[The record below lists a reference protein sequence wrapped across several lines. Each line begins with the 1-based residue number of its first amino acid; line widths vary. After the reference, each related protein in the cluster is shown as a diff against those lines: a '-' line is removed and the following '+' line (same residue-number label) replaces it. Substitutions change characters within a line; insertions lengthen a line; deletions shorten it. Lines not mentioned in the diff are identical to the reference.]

1 MMRRTW
7 FFALIALAL
16 LAALPAAAQRSG
28 TTYKIG
34 FLTIGASNGPVAL
47 AARQAIIDALA
58 KRNYAVGA
66 NLSIQSRFAEGTP
79 EKLPMLTEE
88 LVGDRVDVI
97 IAHGD
102 LAANAAKDGSDRIPI
117 VAFSVGDPVG
127 TGLVASLKRPGG
139 HLTGVADLS
148 QELSAKRLELLEQS
162 VPGLKRVAMLW
173 NANDPA
179 MTARYQNAA
188 EAAGKLGIEVQAL
201 GVREPD
207 DFEAAFA
214 TMTHEK
220 PDAILMVTDVLT
232 NLNRRRVFEF
242 AATHR
247 IPAMY
252 EYPYLVREGGLMA
265 YGPDFAETAKL
276 VADLIDRILNGATPA
291 DLPFEQP
298 TRFRFILNNKTA
310 DALGLVIPDMVIG
323 RADEVIE

>member
-1 MMRRTW
+1 MMSGKS
-7 FFALIALAL
+7 LLAL
-16 LAALPAAAQRSG
+16 VALTLLAVSPAAAEKPG
-28 TTYKIG
+28 TMYKIG

-58 KRNYAVGA
+58 KHNYAVGA

-162 VPGLKRVAMLW
+162 VPGMKRGHAVE
-173 NANDPA
+173 
-179 MTARYQNAA
+179 RQ
-188 EAAGKLGIEVQAL
+188 
-201 GVREPD
+201 R
-207 DFEAAFA
+207 
-214 TMTHEK
+214 
-220 PDAILMVTDVLT
+220 
-232 NLNRRRVFEF
+232 
-242 AATHR
+242 
-247 IPAMY
+247 
-252 EYPYLVREGGLMA
+252 
-265 YGPDFAETAKL
+265 
-276 VADLIDRILNGATPA
+276 
-291 DLPFEQP
+291 
-298 TRFRFILNNKTA
+298 
-310 DALGLVIPDMVIG
+310 
-323 RADEVIE
+323 